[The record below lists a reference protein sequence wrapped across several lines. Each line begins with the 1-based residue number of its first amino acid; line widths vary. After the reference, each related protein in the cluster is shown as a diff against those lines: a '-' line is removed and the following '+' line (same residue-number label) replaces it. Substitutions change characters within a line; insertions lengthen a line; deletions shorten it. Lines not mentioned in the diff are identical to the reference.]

1 MDNNEAYKKAKARVR
16 SLKGFYR
23 HFTVYIVVNLFLIIA
38 DNVHMHEWDF
48 HFVGY
53 ANWTVPIFW
62 GIGLFFHFLSVF
74 VFRGLFGSE
83 WEERKIKE
91 LMNKNKE

>member
-1 MDNNEAYKKAKARVR
+1 MENNEQYKRAKKRVR
-16 SLKGFYR
+16 SIKGFYR
-23 HFTVYIVVNLFLIIA
+23 HVIVYIVINLFLIII
-38 DNVHMHEWDF
+38 DNVHLHDWDI
-48 HFVGY
+48 HVVGY

-91 LMNKNKE
+91 LMDKNKE